1 MAQVDISIGE
11 RRFAVSCQDGEED
24 QLRKLAALVDEK
36 ARMTPQ
42 FNGLTES
49 RMLLFASLLLAD
61 ELETLRQAPA
71 ASSEPVPASPSPTP
85 APPPAVAPAI
95 DEGTVKALEKLAER
109 AEAIAAGLED
119 ASASS

>member
-1 MAQVDISIGE
+1 MAQIDINVGE

-49 RMLLFASLLLAD
+49 RMLLFAALLLAD
-61 ELETLRQAPA
+61 ELDMLRDGAPA
-71 ASSEPVPASPSPTP
+71 QPEAAPSSAPQP
-85 APPPAVAPAI
+85 APTAPAL

-109 AEAIAAGLED
+109 AEAIAAGLEE
-119 ASASS
+119 SETSS

>member
-1 MAQVDISIGE
+1 MAQIDISVGE

-49 RMLLFASLLLAD
+49 RMLLFAALLLAD
-61 ELETLRQAPA
+61 ELDMMRDGAPIQPDTA
-71 ASSEPVPASPSPTP
+71 PSPPPEP
-85 APPPAVAPAI
+85 APTAPAI

-109 AEAIAAGLED
+109 AEAIAAGLEET
-119 ASASS
+119 AASS